1 MIDYRN
7 AVWSQTV
14 FWSLVSCF
22 VFAPASTLAQDE
34 SSQVAASAGTRVLA
48 GQNGFQIK
56 MLIEASNLGS
66 SEVEL
71 AEITFPGRSEGRSH
85 LHGSTELIYVLSGRM
100 DHKIDGVSNILEPG
114 MVGIVRD
121 GESVEHIVLSDEPVR
136 AVVVWAPGGEAKRL
150 EGFFQERP
158 ID

>member
-1 MIDYRN
+1 MQLSSCGLFWVLM
-7 AVWSQTV
+7 ATSVAGAQTSQGQ
-14 FWSLVSCF
+14 S
-22 VFAPASTLAQDE
+22 PASA
-34 SSQVAASAGTRVLA
+34 SSGTRLLQ

-56 MLIEASNLGS
+56 MLIEPSNLGS
-66 SEVEL
+66 GEVEI
-71 AEITFPGRSEGRSH
+71 AEITFPAKSQGRSH

-100 DHKIDGVSNILEPG
+100 DHKINGVSNVLEPG

-150 EGFFQERP
+150 EGFFEERP
-158 ID
+158 IE